1 MIETSGTP
9 GKVQPVSGRPQGGG
23 ALNALREEFWLWAK
37 SGTRQWQLTKWV
49 ERLGIIPEAGR
60 YRYWLVDR
68 PNYAYGVHR
77 AAQSAR
83 RLGFQR
89 VTVVEFGVA
98 GGNGLLALERHAR
111 YLGDHYGVQVDV
123 VGFDSGEGMAQAH
136 DYRDQPF
143 RWGAGFYRMD
153 EAALRARITNA
164 ELVMGDVKTS
174 AGAWVAANRDRL
186 QESPIGFIS
195 FDLDYWSSTMSA
207 FELFRYEDVSH
218 LLPRIV
224 CWMDDIIY
232 SIESI
237 GELQAISE
245 FNAEEPGAR
254 AIGQVVGLRAGLPFD
269 PPWAEQIFE
278 THLFN
283 HPRYNDLIE
292 DAPEQ
297 LPLESSE

>member
-1 MIETSGTP
+1 MSVNSGLRER
-9 GKVQPVSGRPQGGG
+9 VRPVSGRPQGEGV
-23 ALNALREEFWLWAK
+23 LNSLRGELWLWAK
-37 SGTRQWQLTKWV
+37 SGTRQWQLVKWV
-49 ERLGIIPEAGR
+49 ERLGIVPEAAR
-60 YRYWLVDR
+60 YRYWMVDR
-68 PNYAYGVHR
+68 PHYAYGVHR

-83 RLGFQR
+83 RFGLGR

-111 YLGDHYGVQVDV
+111 YLGHHYGVQVDV
-123 VGFDSGEGMAQAH
+123 VGFDSGVGMAQAH

-153 EAALRARITNA
+153 QAALRARLKSA
-164 ELVMGDVKTS
+164 ELVLGDVETTVKP
-174 AGAWVAANRDRL
+174 WVDRNRNRL

-195 FDLDYWSSTMSA
+195 FDLDYWSSTMAA
-207 FELFRYEDVSH
+207 FELFRYDEDVSH

-224 CWMDDIIY
+224 CWMDDINF
-232 SIESI
+232 SIPSI

-245 FNAEEPGAR
+245 FNAEAPAQR
-254 AIGQVVGLRAGLPFD
+254 SIGRVVGLRAGLPFD

-278 THLFN
+278 SHMFN
-283 HPRYNDLIE
+283 HPLYNERIE

-297 LPLESSE
+297 FPLEY